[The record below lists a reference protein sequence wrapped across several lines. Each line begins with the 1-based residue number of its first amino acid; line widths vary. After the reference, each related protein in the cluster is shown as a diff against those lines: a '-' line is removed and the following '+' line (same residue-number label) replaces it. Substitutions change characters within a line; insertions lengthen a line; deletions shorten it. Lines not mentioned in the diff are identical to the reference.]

1 MAFLR
6 FPPRRN
12 QKARTGTTVM
22 ETISEATRAMATVTA
37 KGRNS
42 SPVTPETTATGRNT
56 ATVVAVD
63 AVTAPDT
70 SLTEATMSAG
80 VSAACPVSRRL
91 MFSSTTMESST
102 TRPTATVRAARVKMF
117 SENPPTCRPIMA
129 TSSDSGM
136 EMAVISVERTDIRN
150 SRITRTANPSPS
162 APSTVR
168 SWIDCSISGAWSKT
182 MLNAA
187 LLPIV
192 CCRPGSA
199 SATACEMATESPSA
213 SLSTDTL
220 SAGRPLARASEDE
233 EIDSTLTSAI
243 FDSATGPSLVG
254 IERALTCLTELV
266 ESPTCTASSRVLSYA
281 VPAGTTVSWD
291 WMVWVTA
298 AAVRSRSV
306 RSSGRRVMVSW
317 VVSSPVTWTWR
328 TPSIAVSSG
337 TATFC
342 TSSPES
348 ASGRSVEAASNS
360 TGMSSVLPVM
370 TSVSTSA
377 GSACEVES
385 TALRMLL
392 TTLSLSSPYSQL
404 TLIVAWPLE
413 DVEVTSVTP
422 ATPLT
427 ARSMGV
433 ETLSATICGVAPG

>member
-1 MAFLR
+1 
-6 FPPRRN
+6 
-12 QKARTGTTVM
+12 
-22 ETISEATRAMATVTA
+22 
-37 KGRNS
+37 
-42 SPVTPETTATGRNT
+42 
-56 ATVVAVD
+56 
-63 AVTAPDT
+63 
-70 SLTEATMSAG
+70 MSAG

-91 MFSSTTMESST
+91 MFSSTTIESST

-220 SAGRPLARASEDE
+220 SAGRPLARASEEE

-243 FDSATGPSLVG
+243 LDSATGPSLVG

-291 WMVWVTA
+291 WIGLGDGRGGQVALGQVVRAQGDGQLGGVLAGDLDLAYALDRGQGRDGHVLHELARGRQRQVGGGGQQQHRDVVGA
-298 AAVRSRSV
+298 AGDDVGLDIGGQGLRGGVDGVADVADDLVAVQ
-306 RSSGRRVMVSW
+306 
-317 VVSSPVTWTWR
+317 P
-328 TPSIAVSSG
+328 
-337 TATFC
+337 
-342 TSSPES
+342 
-348 ASGRSVEAASNS
+348 
-360 TGMSSVLPVM
+360 VLPVDADRRLAVGGGGRDIGDARD
-370 TSVSTSA
+370 TADRPLDRGGDVVGHDLRRRAGVDRGDHRGGHLGRGQQLLLERSRRQHTEHDDRDRDQGDDQSVGETEPGQRRHSITI
-377 GSACEVES
+377 
-385 TALRMLL
+385 RRIRR
-392 TTLSLSSPYSQL
+392 
-404 TLIVAWPLE
+404 IVSISRIVRA
-413 DVEVTSVTP
+413 SK
-422 ATPLT
+422 
-427 ARSMGV
+427 G
-433 ETLSATICGVAPG
+433 